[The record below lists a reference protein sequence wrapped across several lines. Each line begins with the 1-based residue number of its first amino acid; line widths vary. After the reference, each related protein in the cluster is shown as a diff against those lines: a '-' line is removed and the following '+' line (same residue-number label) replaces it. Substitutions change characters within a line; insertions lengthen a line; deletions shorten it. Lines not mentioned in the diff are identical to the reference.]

1 MPPTIAIMHYL
12 HSSLSPSQPYDFGLH
27 MKNSYPFCQP
37 LVFFPPPGRDVG
49 QPRGVQPHPEPS
61 GRQSGRE
68 DQEAQNQQNLALEP
82 HQPLGRK
89 HAQPTGREETKILEF
104 VAEDGTTKKNSNL
117 LVFGGLSKTNHENW
131 KISLGNVIALCLSL
145 IESFHVFFWRG
156 NVGVITSVGG
166 IVHCQLRF

>member
-1 MPPTIAIMHYL
+1 MHYL

-27 MKNSYPFCQP
+27 MKKSYPFCQP

-104 VAEDGTTKKNSNL
+104 VAEDGTTKKKNNQQP
-117 LVFGGLSKTNHENW
+117 
-131 KISLGNVIALCLSL
+131 IS
-145 IESFHVFFWRG
+145 FWWT
-156 NVGVITSVGG
+156 IKD
-166 IVHCQLRF
+166 QP